1 MIKDSYFKTGVLSNV
16 YTFIVISI
24 NMFMLVIQSFNIK
37 LGQQFLV
44 NQFEVTNSGLPVS
57 TPARVKDLQ
66 FGFELVN
73 QKSIHET
80 GKPEI
85 DT

>member
-1 MIKDSYFKTGVLSNV
+1 MIKDAYFKTGVLSSV

-57 TPARVKDLQ
+57 TRARDKDLQ

-73 QKSIHET
+73 QKSTHAT
-80 GKPEI
+80 G
-85 DT
+85 